1 MHEAMFYEQLEDG
14 KVICQLCPHYCRIG
28 EGKRGIC
35 GVRENQEGKLYS
47 LVYGKVVSSAIDP
60 IEKKPLYHFC
70 PGSDVFSLATVGCN
84 MRCMNCQNYSI
95 SQLPRERG
103 EIEGKDY
110 TPESIISQAKRSG
123 CKSIAYTYTEPTI
136 FFEFAYETSRLAQK
150 ELIKNIFVTN
160 GYMNRK
166 VLLKI
171 SPYLDAANVDLKSF
185 SESFYRKYCG
195 GELGPVLE
203 TLKLMKKIGI
213 WLEVTTLIIPTLNDS
228 AEELK
233 RIAEFIVNL
242 GPDTPWH
249 LSRFYPT
256 YKLNNLPFT
265 RTETLHLARQIG
277 LKAGLKYV
285 YTGNVPGDEGENTYC
300 YNCGKMLIQRYG
312 YRIENFYLDKGRC
325 KFCQAK
331 IDGVEMER

>member
-1 MHEAMFYEQLEDG
+1 MYEAMFYEKLEDG
-14 KVICQLCPHYCRIG
+14 KVICQLCPHYCRI
-28 EGKRGIC
+28 ENGKRGIC
-35 GVRENQEGKLYS
+35 GVRENQDGKLYS

-60 IEKKPLYHFC
+60 IEKKPLYHFY
-70 PGSDVFSLATVGCN
+70 PGSDAFSLATVGCN
-84 MRCMNCQNYSI
+84 LRCLNCQNYSI

-103 EIEGKDY
+103 EIEGRDY
-110 TPESIISQAKRSG
+110 TPESIVSQAKRLG

-136 FFEFAYETSRLAQK
+136 FFELAYDTSRLAQR

-160 GYMNRK
+160 GYMNK
-166 VLLKI
+166 EVLLKI

-185 SESFYRKYCG
+185 SEDFYRKYCAG
-195 GELGPVLE
+195 KLDPVLE
-203 TLKLMKKIGI
+203 ILKLMKKLGI

-228 AEELK
+228 EEELK

-256 YKLNNLPFT
+256 YKLNDLPRT
-265 RTETLHLARQIG
+265 PTETLHLARQIG
-277 LKAGLKYV
+277 LKTGLRYV

-300 YNCGKMLIQRYG
+300 YNCGKVLIQRYG
-312 YRIENFYLDKGRC
+312 YRIEKFYLEEGRC
-325 KFCQAK
+325 RFCQAK
-331 IDGVEMER
+331 IDGVGMER

>member
-1 MHEAMFYEQLEDG
+1 MHEAMFYEPLEDG

-28 EGKRGIC
+28 GGKRGIC
-35 GVRENQEGKLYS
+35 GVRENREGKLYS

-60 IEKKPLYHFC
+60 IEKKPLYHFY
-70 PGSDVFSLATVGCN
+70 PGSDAFSLATVGCN
-84 MRCMNCQNYSI
+84 LRCLNCQNYSI

-110 TPESIISQAKRSG
+110 TPESIVSQAKRSG

-136 FFEFAYETSRLAQK
+136 FFEFAYDTSRLARR

-160 GYMNRK
+160 GYMNK
-166 VLLKI
+166 DVLLKI
-171 SPYLDAANVDLKSF
+171 SSYLDAANVDLKSL
-185 SESFYRKYCG
+185 SEDFYRKNCG
-195 GELGPVLE
+195 GKLTPVLE

-213 WLEVTTLIIPTLNDS
+213 WLEITTLIIPTLNDS

-256 YKLNNLPFT
+256 YKLNDLPFT
-265 RTETLHLARQIG
+265 STETLHLARQIG
-277 LKAGLKYV
+277 LEAGLRYV

-300 YNCGKMLIQRYG
+300 YNCGRALIRRYG
-312 YRIENFYLDKGRC
+312 YRIEKFYLEEGRC
-325 KFCQAK
+325 KFCQTR
-331 IDGVEMER
+331 IDGVGMEK

>member
-1 MHEAMFYEQLEDG
+1 MHEAMFYEKLEDG
-14 KVICQLCPHYCRIG
+14 KVICQLCPHYCLIG

-35 GVRENQEGKLYS
+35 GVRENREGKLYS

-60 IEKKPLYHFC
+60 IEKKPLYHFY
-70 PGSDVFSLATVGCN
+70 PGSNAFSLATVGCN
-84 MRCMNCQNYSI
+84 LRCVNCQNYSI

-110 TPESIISQAKRSG
+110 TPESIVSQAKRSG

-136 FFEFAYETSRLAQK
+136 FFEFAYDTSRLAHK

-160 GYMNRK
+160 GYMNK
-166 VLLKI
+166 DVLLKI
-171 SPYLDAANVDLKSF
+171 SSYLDAANVDLKSL
-185 SESFYRKYCG
+185 SEDFYRKNCG
-195 GELGPVLE
+195 GKLTPVLE

-228 AEELK
+228 EEELK

-265 RTETLHLARQIG
+265 STGTLHLARQIG
-277 LKAGLKYV
+277 LEAGLRYV

-300 YNCGKMLIQRYG
+300 YNCGRVLIQRYG
-312 YRIENFYLDKGRC
+312 YRIEKFYLEEGRC

-331 IDGVEMER
+331 IDGVGIER

>member
-1 MHEAMFYEQLEDG
+1 MFYEKLEDG
-14 KVICQLCPHYCRIG
+14 KVICQLCPHYCLIG

-35 GVRENQEGKLYS
+35 GVRENRQGKLYS
-47 LVYGKVVSSAIDP
+47 LVYGKVVSLAIDP
-60 IEKKPLYHFC
+60 IEKKPLYHFY
-70 PGSDVFSLATVGCN
+70 PGSDAFSLATVGCN
-84 MRCMNCQNYSI
+84 MRCLNCQNYSI

-110 TPESIISQAKRSG
+110 TPESIVSQAKRSG

-136 FFEFAYETSRLAQK
+136 FFELAYDTSRLTQK

-160 GYMNRK
+160 GYINK
-166 VLLKI
+166 EALLKI

-185 SESFYRKYCG
+185 SEDFYRKYCG
-195 GELGPVLE
+195 GKLTPVLE
-203 TLKLMKKIGI
+203 TLKLMKKMGI

-228 AEELK
+228 EEELK
-233 RIAEFIVNL
+233 RIAEFVVNL

-256 YKLNNLPFT
+256 YKLNDLPFT
-265 RTETLHLARQIG
+265 PTETLHLARQIG
-277 LKAGLKYV
+277 LKTGLRYV

-300 YNCGKMLIQRYG
+300 YNCGRVLVQRYG
-312 YRIENFYLDKGRC
+312 YRIEKFYLEEGRC
-325 KFCQAK
+325 RFCQAK
-331 IDGVEMER
+331 IDGVGMER

>member
-1 MHEAMFYEQLEDG
+1 MHEAMFYEKLEDG
-14 KVICQLCPHYCRIG
+14 KVICQLCPHYCLIG

-60 IEKKPLYHFC
+60 IEKKPLYHFY
-70 PGSDVFSLATVGCN
+70 PGSDAFSLATVGCN
-84 MRCMNCQNYSI
+84 LRCMNCQNYSI

-110 TPESIISQAKRSG
+110 TPESIVSQAKRSG

-136 FFEFAYETSRLAQK
+136 FFEFAYDTSRLAQK

-160 GYMNRK
+160 GYMNK
-166 VLLKI
+166 DVLLKI
-171 SPYLDAANVDLKSF
+171 SSYLDAANVDLKF
-185 SESFYRKYCG
+185 LSEDFYRKYCG
-195 GELGPVLE
+195 GKLTPVLE
-203 TLKLMKKIGI
+203 TLKLMKKIGTWI
-213 WLEVTTLIIPTLNDS
+213 EVTTLIIPTLNDS
-228 AEELK
+228 TEELK

-242 GPDTPWH
+242 GSDTPWH

-256 YKLNNLPFT
+256 YKLNDLPST
-265 RTETLHLARQIG
+265 STETLHLARQIG
-277 LKAGLKYV
+277 LEAGLRYV

-300 YNCGKMLIQRYG
+300 YNCGKMIIQRYG
-312 YRIENFYLDKGRC
+312 YRIEKFYLEEGRC

-331 IDGVEMER
+331 IDGVGMKR

>member
-1 MHEAMFYEQLEDG
+1 MHEAMFYEPLEDG

-28 EGKRGIC
+28 DGKRGIC
-35 GVRENQEGKLYS
+35 GVRENREGKLYS
-47 LVYGKVVSSAIDP
+47 LVYGKIVSLAIDP
-60 IEKKPLYHFC
+60 IEKKPLYHFY
-70 PGSDVFSLATVGCN
+70 PGSDAFSLATVGCN
-84 MRCMNCQNYSI
+84 LRCLNCQNYSI

-103 EIEGKDY
+103 EIEGRNH
-110 TPESIISQAKRSG
+110 TPESIVSQAKGSG

-136 FFEFAYETSRLAQK
+136 FFEFAYDTSRLAQS

-160 GYMNRK
+160 GYMNK
-166 VLLKI
+166 EVLLKI
-171 SPYLDAANVDLKSF
+171 SSYLDAANVDLKSF
-185 SESFYRKYCG
+185 RQDFYRKNCRG
-195 GELGPVLE
+195 KLTPVLE

-228 AEELK
+228 TGELK

-256 YKLNNLPFT
+256 YKLNNLAFT
-265 RTETLHLARQIG
+265 SPQTLHLARQIG
-277 LKAGLKYV
+277 LKAGLRYV

-300 YNCGKMLIQRYG
+300 YNCGRLLIQRYG
-312 YRIENFYLDKGRC
+312 YRIEKFDLDGGKCR
-325 KFCQAK
+325 FCQAK
-331 IDGVEMER
+331 IDGVGMEG